1 MPCVLEGVVMAG
13 VMASNLSDLRSRT
26 SVHVSVLELP
36 CVLTT
41 AMVPR
46 HAWGSTFASVYTGRD
61 VLIFLRIGV
70 GRIPYI
76 RCGVV
81 CRDQFF
87 EGWAM
92 CEYMVY
98 NAGDEGFDIEGGCP
112 VLYLRTVRM

>member
-1 MPCVLEGVVMAG
+1 MGSG
-13 VMASNLSDLRSRT
+13 T

-41 AMVPR
+41 AMVPW
-46 HAWGSTFASVYTGRD
+46 HASGSKYAPVYTGRY
-61 VLIFLRIGV
+61 VLIFLRIGAGSISHV
-70 GRIPYI
+70 

-98 NAGDEGFDIEGGCP
+98 NAGDEGFDIEGGCS